1 MKKKYWIIAFAALSP
16 GVISLNYLYAMQ
28 SDKILDRPMENVTT
42 DSVAPSASI
51 YQFTLTSLDGK
62 TVSLEQFKGK
72 KLILLNVAS
81 ECGYTPQYADWQK
94 FYEENKEF
102 VVVLGFPCN
111 DFGEQ
116 EPGTAAE
123 IGSFCQ
129 KNYGVT
135 FPMFEKVSVKGEA
148 QAPLYKWLSDPAQNG
163 WNNKVPIWNFCKY
176 VVDENG
182 RLTHFFGSNTK
193 PNSEKFLEAMGL

>member
-1 MKKKYWIIAFAALSP
+1 MENIATDTTAPLSS
-16 GVISLNYLYAMQ
+16 IFQFSLNA
-28 SDKILDRPMENVTT
+28 
-42 DSVAPSASI
+42 
-51 YQFTLTSLDGK
+51 LDGK
-62 TVSLEQFKGK
+62 SVPLEQFKGK
-72 KLILLNVAS
+72 KIILLNVAS
-81 ECGYTPQYADWQK
+81 ECGFTPQYADWQK

-116 EPGTAAE
+116 EPGDAAE

-148 QAPLYKWLSDPAQNG
+148 QAPLYKWLSDPGQNG

-182 RLTHFFGSNTK
+182 RLTHFFGSNVK
-193 PNSEKFLEAMGL
+193 PDSQKFLEAMGL